1 MSMHTQLTDAQTHK
15 QNLTHEKYL
24 MYVVGAQSYF
34 SEGELQSMRSS
45 PGKEPC
51 PHQLIQQ
58 GLLLGFKVQAI
69 FRDSTN
75 ITSSINLSLG
85 KLGKQIYFQNTGCAK
100 EEVKS
105 GPCRLW
111 NNTIPQLRVS

>member
-1 MSMHTQLTDAQTHK
+1 MSMHTRLTDAQTHK

-105 GPCRLW
+105 GPCRL
-111 NNTIPQLRVS
+111 